1 MARSSGVGP
10 GSAFAAV
17 EADEITAVTLPSPV
31 PFPAR
36 WPVWDPGP
44 VGSLYDVLG
53 VEVDASGTELRHAYH
68 RRARVLHPDRHA
80 DAPEAQ
86 RLVTESAM
94 RQLNAAWEVLGDPV
108 RRDRYD
114 AALVRATTVRRA
126 GTAAS
131 GYPAPGFESV
141 TDWVQTWGDVD
152 AADAAMG
159 RRRHGTDVGFDDDDD
174 LYGSVAVPVWF
185 HRLTVVAIFAVL
197 AALLIGSAYASH
209 VTPEELPGRVGVG
222 PDVPADE

>member
-1 MARSSGVGP
+1 
-10 GSAFAAV
+10 
-17 EADEITAVTLPSPV
+17 
-31 PFPAR
+31 
-36 WPVWDPGP
+36 

-53 VEVDASGTELRHAYH
+53 VEVDASEVELRHAYH

-86 RLVTESAM
+86 RRVTESAM
-94 RQLNAAWEVLGDPV
+94 RQLNAAWEVLGDPA

-114 AALVRATTVRRA
+114 AALVRARAATVPRARPTTPGR
-126 GTAAS
+126 
-131 GYPAPGFESV
+131 PAPGFESV
-141 TDWVQTWGDVD
+141 TDWVQTWGDID

-159 RRRHGTDVGFDDDDD
+159 RRRHGSDGFDDVYGDDD
-174 LYGSVAVPVWF
+174 LYTSVAVPVWL

-209 VTPEELPGRVGVG
+209 VTPDDELPGRRSVDQSGG
-222 PDVPADE
+222 PVDE

>member
-1 MARSSGVGP
+1 M
-10 GSAFAAV
+10 
-17 EADEITAVTLPSPV
+17 
-31 PFPAR
+31 
-36 WPVWDPGP
+36 WDPGP

-53 VEVDASGTELRHAYH
+53 VEVDASEVELRHAYH

-80 DAPEAQ
+80 GAPEAQ

-94 RQLNAAWEVLGDPV
+94 RQLNAAWEVLGDPA
-108 RRDRYD
+108 RRGRYD
-114 AALVRATTVRRA
+114 AALVRARTTSVHRTRPTTA
-126 GTAAS
+126 GR
-131 GYPAPGFESV
+131 PAPGFESV

-159 RRRHGTDVGFDDDDD
+159 RRRHGTGDGFDEFDDDD
-174 LYGSVAVPVWF
+174 LYGSVGVPVWF

-209 VTPEELPGRVGVG
+209 VTPDDELPGRGGV
-222 PDVPADE
+222 DVDGAADE